1 MKGTFY
7 MHNLA
12 GKFFS
17 KKGVALFL
25 ATALCLANEAKADM
39 FTLHLQQGAIDE
51 TQGFESIIDLFDR
64 YEDGTLDSIISG
76 YNDTQASFGQIDFR
90 GIPMTLAFDDN
101 AVLTFNVPDADI
113 NNLTFDGGSQE
124 ESFKLLKDWL
134 KDNKDGLM
142 KKILKAGV
150 EKTPYDMVAGNP
162 NSLMATMTD
171 TSFQR
176 AGGGVL
182 GNFVSYISPNASRH
196 SFDFDGDTKDATVY
210 SLPLAKTFKF
220 GDSGYAL
227 LFDMPLTYAD
237 IEGSVSYAAQL
248 GLGLKIP
255 VVDNNSV
262 KWNLIPAGRVG
273 AIGSEDMLSGG
284 ILYSGTLTSDLQM
297 PVGEF
302 TYGLTNMV
310 GYIRDYSLKVDDYE
324 IEYDLQN
331 TVFKNGV
338 SVRWDFAD
346 KWALNGSYAYTFYTG
361 SELFID
367 DYHDTGLALI
377 RKFEKGGFFSGMALV
392 GNYAFGSNDYQ
403 AYRVGINLLF

>member
-1 MKGTFY
+1 
-7 MHNLA
+7 MHNRVK
-12 GKFFS
+12 KFFNT
-17 KKGVALFL
+17 KNAALVF
-25 ATALCLANEAKADM
+25 ATLCFANTAKADM
-39 FTLHLQQGAIDE
+39 FTLHLQQGNIDE
-51 TQGFESIIDLFDR
+51 TRGFESVIDLFDR

-76 YNDTQASFGQIDFR
+76 YDDTKASFGQIDFR
-90 GIPMTLAFDDN
+90 GIPMTLRFDDN

-113 NNLTFDGGSQE
+113 HNMTFDGGSQE
-124 ESFKLLKDWL
+124 ESFQLLKDWL
-134 KDNKDGLM
+134 KNNKDSLM

-171 TSFQR
+171 NSFQR

-182 GNFVSYISPNASRH
+182 GNFVSYISPNASQH
-196 SFDFDGDTKDATVY
+196 SFDFDGDTKKAKVY
-210 SLPLAKTFKF
+210 SLPLAKTFNF
-220 GDSGYAL
+220 GNSGYAL

-237 IEGSVSYAAQL
+237 MDGSVSYAAQL

-255 VVDNNSV
+255 VINNDKMS
-262 KWNLIPAGRVG
+262 WNLIPAGRVG

-284 ILYSGTLTSDLQM
+284 ILYSGTLTSDLQI
-297 PVGEF
+297 PVGNF

-331 TVFKNGV
+331 TIFKNGV

-346 KWALNGSYAYTFYTG
+346 KWALNGSYAYTFYSG

-367 DYHDTGLALI
+367 DYHDTGVALV
-377 RKFEKGGFFSGMALV
+377 RKFDKGSFFSGMALV

-403 AYRVGINLLF
+403 AYRLGINLLF

>member
-12 GKFFS
+12 EKFFS
-17 KKGVALFL
+17 KKGLALFF
-25 ATALCLANEAKADM
+25 AALCLANEAKADM

-51 TQGFESIIDLFDR
+51 TRGFESIIDLFDR

-76 YNDTQASFGQIDFR
+76 YNDTQASSGQIDFR

-284 ILYSGTLTSDLQM
+284 ILYSGTLTSDLQI

>member
-1 MKGTFY
+1 MYNRAK
-7 MHNLA
+7 
-12 GKFFS
+12 KFFNT
-17 KKGVALFL
+17 KNAALVF
-25 ATALCLANEAKADM
+25 ATLCFANTAKADM
-39 FTLHLQQGAIDE
+39 FTLHLQQGNIDE
-51 TQGFESIIDLFDR
+51 TRGFESVIDLFDR

-76 YNDTQASFGQIDFR
+76 YDDTKASFGQIDFR
-90 GIPMTLAFDDN
+90 GIPMTLRFDDN

-113 NNLTFDGGSQE
+113 HNMTFDGGSQE
-124 ESFKLLKDWL
+124 ESFQLLKDWL
-134 KDNKDGLM
+134 KNNKDGLM

-171 TSFQR
+171 NSFQR

-182 GNFVSYISPNASRH
+182 GNFVSYISPNASQH
-196 SFDFDGDTKDATVY
+196 SFDFDGDTKKAKVY
-210 SLPLAKTFKF
+210 SLPLAKTFNF
-220 GDSGYAL
+220 GNSGYAL

-237 IEGSVSYAAQL
+237 MDGSVSYAAQL

-255 VVDNNSV
+255 VINNDKMS
-262 KWNLIPAGRVG
+262 WNLIPAGRVG

-284 ILYSGTLTSDLQM
+284 ILYSGTLTSDLQI
-297 PVGEF
+297 PVGNF

-331 TVFKNGV
+331 TIFKNGV

-346 KWALNGSYAYTFYTG
+346 KWALNGSYAYTFYSG

-367 DYHDTGLALI
+367 DYHDTGVALV
-377 RKFEKGGFFSGMALV
+377 RKFDKGSFFSGMALV

-403 AYRVGINLLF
+403 AYRLGINLLF

>member
-1 MKGTFY
+1 
-7 MHNLA
+7 MHNRV
-12 GKFFS
+12 
-17 KKGVALFL
+17 KKIFNTKNAALVF
-25 ATALCLANEAKADM
+25 ATLCFANTAKADM
-39 FTLHLQQGAIDE
+39 FTLHLQQGNIEE
-51 TQGFESIIDLFDR
+51 TWGFESVIDLFDR

-76 YNDTQASFGQIDFR
+76 YDDTKASFGQIDFR
-90 GIPMTLAFDDN
+90 GIPMTLRFDDN
-101 AVLTFNVPDADI
+101 SVLTFNVPDADI
-113 NNLTFDGGSQE
+113 HNMTFDGGSQE
-124 ESFKLLKDWL
+124 ESFQLLKDWL
-134 KDNKDGLM
+134 KNNKDGLM

-171 TSFQR
+171 NSFQR

-182 GNFVSYISPNASRH
+182 GNFVSYISPNASQH
-196 SFDFDGDTKDATVY
+196 SFDFDGDTKKAKVY
-210 SLPLAKTFKF
+210 SLPLAKTFNF
-220 GDSGYAL
+220 GNSGYAL

-237 IEGSVSYAAQL
+237 MDGSVSYAAQL

-255 VVDNNSV
+255 VINNDKMS
-262 KWNLIPAGRVG
+262 WNLIPAGRVG

-284 ILYSGTLTSDLQM
+284 ILYSGTLTSDLQI
-297 PVGEF
+297 PVGNF

-331 TVFKNGV
+331 TIFKNGV

-346 KWALNGSYAYTFYTG
+346 KWALNGSYAYTFYSG

-367 DYHDTGLALI
+367 DYHDTGVALV
-377 RKFEKGGFFSGMALV
+377 RKFDKGSFFSGMALV

-403 AYRVGINLLF
+403 AYRLGINLLF

>member
-1 MKGTFY
+1 
-7 MHNLA
+7 MHNRVK
-12 GKFFS
+12 KFFNT
-17 KKGVALFL
+17 KNAALVF
-25 ATALCLANEAKADM
+25 ATLCFANTAKADM
-39 FTLHLQQGAIDE
+39 FTLHLQQGNIEE
-51 TQGFESIIDLFDR
+51 TRGFESVIDLFDR

-76 YNDTQASFGQIDFR
+76 YDDTKASFGQIDFR
-90 GIPMTLAFDDN
+90 GIPMTLRFDDN

-113 NNLTFDGGSQE
+113 HNMTFDGGSQE
-124 ESFKLLKDWL
+124 ESFQLLKDWL
-134 KDNKDGLM
+134 KNNKDGLM

-171 TSFQR
+171 NSFQR

-182 GNFVSYISPNASRH
+182 GNFVSYISPNASQH
-196 SFDFDGDTKDATVY
+196 SFDFDGDTKKAKVY
-210 SLPLAKTFKF
+210 SLPLAKTFNF
-220 GDSGYAL
+220 GNSGYAL

-237 IEGSVSYAAQL
+237 MDGSVSYAVQL

-255 VVDNNSV
+255 VINNDKMS
-262 KWNLIPAGRVG
+262 WNLIPAGRVG

-284 ILYSGTLTSDLQM
+284 ILYSGTLTSDLQI
-297 PVGEF
+297 PVGNF

-331 TVFKNGV
+331 TIFKNGV

-346 KWALNGSYAYTFYTG
+346 KWALNGSYAYTFYSG

-367 DYHDTGLALI
+367 DYHDTGVALV
-377 RKFEKGGFFSGMALV
+377 RKFDKGSFFSGMALV

-403 AYRVGINLLF
+403 AYRLGINLLF

>member
-1 MKGTFY
+1 
-7 MHNLA
+7 MHNRV
-12 GKFFS
+12 
-17 KKGVALFL
+17 KKIFNTKNAALVF
-25 ATALCLANEAKADM
+25 ATLCFANTAKADM
-39 FTLHLQQGAIDE
+39 FTLHLQQGNIEE
-51 TQGFESIIDLFDR
+51 TRGFESVIDLFDR

-76 YNDTQASFGQIDFR
+76 YDDTKASFGQIDFR
-90 GIPMTLAFDDN
+90 GIPMTLRFDDN

-113 NNLTFDGGSQE
+113 HNMTFDGGSQE
-124 ESFKLLKDWL
+124 ESFQLLKDWL
-134 KDNKDGLM
+134 KNNKDGLM

-171 TSFQR
+171 NSFQR

-182 GNFVSYISPNASRH
+182 GNFVSYISPNASQH
-196 SFDFDGDTKDATVY
+196 SFDFDGDTKKAKVY
-210 SLPLAKTFKF
+210 SLPLAKTFNF
-220 GDSGYAL
+220 GNSGYAL

-237 IEGSVSYAAQL
+237 MDGSVSYAAQL

-255 VVDNNSV
+255 VINNDKMS
-262 KWNLIPAGRVG
+262 WNLIPAGRVG

-284 ILYSGTLTSDLQM
+284 ILYSGTLTSDLQI
-297 PVGEF
+297 PVGNF

-331 TVFKNGV
+331 TIFKNGV

-346 KWALNGSYAYTFYTG
+346 KWALNGSYAYTFYSG

-367 DYHDTGLALI
+367 DYHDTGVALV
-377 RKFEKGGFFSGMALV
+377 RKFDKGSFFSGMALV

-403 AYRVGINLLF
+403 AYRLGINLLF

>member
-1 MKGTFY
+1 MYNRVK
-7 MHNLA
+7 
-12 GKFFS
+12 KFFNT
-17 KKGVALFL
+17 KNAALVF
-25 ATALCLANEAKADM
+25 ATLCFANTAKADM
-39 FTLHLQQGAIDE
+39 FTLHLQQGNIEE
-51 TQGFESIIDLFDR
+51 TRGFESVIDLFDR

-76 YNDTQASFGQIDFR
+76 YDDTKASFGQIDFR
-90 GIPMTLAFDDN
+90 GIPMTLRFDDN

-113 NNLTFDGGSQE
+113 HNMTFDGGSQE
-124 ESFKLLKDWL
+124 ESFQLLKDWL
-134 KDNKDGLM
+134 KNNKDGLM

-171 TSFQR
+171 NSFQR

-182 GNFVSYISPNASRH
+182 GNFVSYISPNASQH
-196 SFDFDGDTKDATVY
+196 SFDFDGDTKKAKVY
-210 SLPLAKTFKF
+210 SLPLAKTFNF
-220 GDSGYAL
+220 GNSGYAL

-237 IEGSVSYAAQL
+237 MDGSVSYAAQL

-255 VVDNNSV
+255 VINNDKMS
-262 KWNLIPAGRVG
+262 WNLIPAGRVG

-284 ILYSGTLTSDLQM
+284 ILYSGTLTSDLQI
-297 PVGEF
+297 PVGNF

-331 TVFKNGV
+331 TIFKNGV

-346 KWALNGSYAYTFYTG
+346 KWALNGSYAYTFYSG

-367 DYHDTGLALI
+367 DYHDTGVALV
-377 RKFEKGGFFSGMALV
+377 RKFDKGSFFSGMALV

-403 AYRVGINLLF
+403 AYRLGINLLF

>member
-1 MKGTFY
+1 
-7 MHNLA
+7 MHNRA
-12 GKFFS
+12 EKIFS
-17 KKGVALFL
+17 KRNAALIF
-25 ATALCLANEAKADM
+25 ATLFFANEAKADM
-39 FTLHLQQGAIDE
+39 FTLHVQQGNIDE
-51 TQGFESIIDLFDR
+51 TRGFESVIDLFDH
-64 YEDGTLDSIISG
+64 YEDGSLNSIING
-76 YNDTQASFGQIDFR
+76 YNDTQASFGQINFR
-90 GIPMTLAFDDN
+90 GIPMTLRFDDN

-113 NNLTFDGGSQE
+113 HNLTFDGGSQK
-124 ESFKLLKDWL
+124 ESFKLLKNWL
-134 KDNKDGLM
+134 EDNKDGLM

-171 TSFQR
+171 NSFQR

-182 GNFVSYISPNASRH
+182 GNFVSYISPNASQH
-196 SFDFDGDTKDATVY
+196 SFDFDGDTKKAKVY
-210 SLPLAKTFKF
+210 SLPLAKTFNF
-220 GDSGYAL
+220 GNSGYAL

-237 IEGSVSYAAQL
+237 MDGSVSYAAQL

-255 VVDNNSV
+255 VINNDKMS
-262 KWNLIPAGRVG
+262 WNLIPAGRVG

-284 ILYSGTLTSDLQM
+284 ILYSGTLTSDLQI
-297 PVGEF
+297 PVGNF

-331 TVFKNGV
+331 TIFKNGV
-338 SVRWDFAD
+338 SVRWDFTD
-346 KWALNGSYAYTFYTG
+346 KWALNGSYAYTFYNG

-367 DYHDTGLALI
+367 DYHDTGVALV
-377 RKFEKGGFFSGMALV
+377 RKFDKGSFFSGMALV

-403 AYRVGINLLF
+403 AYRLGINLLF

>member
-1 MKGTFY
+1 
-7 MHNLA
+7 MHNRV
-12 GKFFS
+12 
-17 KKGVALFL
+17 KKIFNTKNAALVF
-25 ATALCLANEAKADM
+25 ATLCFANTAKADM
-39 FTLHLQQGAIDE
+39 FTLHLQQGNIEE
-51 TQGFESIIDLFDR
+51 TRGFESVIDLFDR

-76 YNDTQASFGQIDFR
+76 YDDTKASFGQIDFR
-90 GIPMTLAFDDN
+90 GIPMTLRFDDN
-101 AVLTFNVPDADI
+101 SVLTFNVPDADI
-113 NNLTFDGGSQE
+113 HNMTFDGGSQE
-124 ESFKLLKDWL
+124 ESFQLLKDWL
-134 KDNKDGLM
+134 KNNKDGLM

-171 TSFQR
+171 NSFQR

-182 GNFVSYISPNASRH
+182 GNFVSYISPNASQH
-196 SFDFDGDTKDATVY
+196 SFDFDGDTKKAKVY
-210 SLPLAKTFKF
+210 SLPLAKTFNF
-220 GDSGYAL
+220 GNSGYAL

-237 IEGSVSYAAQL
+237 MDGSVSYAAQL

-255 VVDNNSV
+255 VINNDKMS
-262 KWNLIPAGRVG
+262 WNLIPAGRVG

-284 ILYSGTLTSDLQM
+284 ILYSGTLTSDLQI
-297 PVGEF
+297 PVGNF

-331 TVFKNGV
+331 TIFKNGV

-346 KWALNGSYAYTFYTG
+346 KWALNGSYAYTFYSG

-367 DYHDTGLALI
+367 DYHDTGVALV
-377 RKFEKGGFFSGMALV
+377 RKFDKGSFFSGMALV

-403 AYRVGINLLF
+403 AYRLGINLLF

>member
-1 MKGTFY
+1 
-7 MHNLA
+7 MHNRVK
-12 GKFFS
+12 KFFNT
-17 KKGVALFL
+17 KNAALVF
-25 ATALCLANEAKADM
+25 ATLCFANTAKADM
-39 FTLHLQQGAIDE
+39 FTLHLQQGNIEE
-51 TQGFESIIDLFDR
+51 TRGFESVIDLFDR

-76 YNDTQASFGQIDFR
+76 YDDTKASFGQIDFR
-90 GIPMTLAFDDN
+90 GIPMTLRFDDN

-113 NNLTFDGGSQE
+113 HNMTFDGGSQE
-124 ESFKLLKDWL
+124 ESFQLLKDWL
-134 KDNKDGLM
+134 KNNKDGLM

-171 TSFQR
+171 NSFQR

-182 GNFVSYISPNASRH
+182 GNFVSYISPNASQH
-196 SFDFDGDTKDATVY
+196 SFDFDGDTKKAKVY
-210 SLPLAKTFKF
+210 SLPLAKTFNF
-220 GDSGYAL
+220 GNSGYAL

-237 IEGSVSYAAQL
+237 MDGSVSYAAQL

-255 VVDNNSV
+255 VINNNKMS
-262 KWNLIPAGRVG
+262 WNLIPAGRVG

-284 ILYSGTLTSDLQM
+284 ILYSGTLTSDLQI
-297 PVGEF
+297 PVGNF

-331 TVFKNGV
+331 TIFKNGV

-346 KWALNGSYAYTFYTG
+346 KWALNGSYAYTFYSG

-367 DYHDTGLALI
+367 DYHDTGVALV
-377 RKFEKGGFFSGMALV
+377 RKFDKGSFFSGMALV

>member
-1 MKGTFY
+1 
-7 MHNLA
+7 MHNRVK
-12 GKFFS
+12 KFFNT
-17 KKGVALFL
+17 KNAALVF
-25 ATALCLANEAKADM
+25 ATLCFANTAKADM
-39 FTLHLQQGAIDE
+39 FTLHLQQGNIEE
-51 TQGFESIIDLFDR
+51 TRGFESVIDLFDR

-76 YNDTQASFGQIDFR
+76 YDDTKASFGQIDFR
-90 GIPMTLAFDDN
+90 GIPMTLRFDDN

-113 NNLTFDGGSQE
+113 HNMTFDGGSQE
-124 ESFKLLKDWL
+124 ESFQLLKDWL
-134 KDNKDGLM
+134 KNNKDGLM

-171 TSFQR
+171 NSFQR

-182 GNFVSYISPNASRH
+182 GNFVSYISPNASQH
-196 SFDFDGDTKDATVY
+196 SFDFDGDTKKAKVY
-210 SLPLAKTFKF
+210 SLPLAKTFNF
-220 GDSGYAL
+220 GNSGYAL

-237 IEGSVSYAAQL
+237 MDGSVSYAAQL

-255 VVDNNSV
+255 VINNDKMS
-262 KWNLIPAGRVG
+262 WNLIPAGRVG

-284 ILYSGTLTSDLQM
+284 ILYSGTLTSDLQI
-297 PVGEF
+297 PVGNF

-331 TVFKNGV
+331 TIFKNGV

-346 KWALNGSYAYTFYTG
+346 KWALNGSYAYTFYSG

-367 DYHDTGLALI
+367 DYHDTGVALV
-377 RKFEKGGFFSGMALV
+377 RKFDKGSFFSGMALV

-403 AYRVGINLLF
+403 AYRLGINLLF

>member
-1 MKGTFY
+1 
-7 MHNLA
+7 MHNRA
-12 GKFFS
+12 KKFFNT
-17 KKGVALFL
+17 KNAALVF
-25 ATALCLANEAKADM
+25 ATLCFANTAKADM
-39 FTLHLQQGAIDE
+39 FTLHLQQGNIDE
-51 TQGFESIIDLFDR
+51 TRGFESVIDLFDR

-76 YNDTQASFGQIDFR
+76 YDDTKASFGQIDFR
-90 GIPMTLAFDDN
+90 GIPMTLRFDDN

-113 NNLTFDGGSQE
+113 HNMTFDGGSQE
-124 ESFKLLKDWL
+124 ESFQLLKDWL
-134 KDNKDGLM
+134 KNNKDGLM

-171 TSFQR
+171 NSFQR
-176 AGGGVL
+176 AGGG
-182 GNFVSYISPNASRH
+182 GWGTFVSYISPNASQH
-196 SFDFDGDTKDATVY
+196 SFDFDGDTKKARVY
-210 SLPLAKTFKF
+210 SLPLAKTFDF
-220 GDSGYAL
+220 GNSGYAL

-237 IEGSVSYAAQL
+237 MDGSVSYAAQL

-255 VVDNNSV
+255 VINNDKMS
-262 KWNLIPAGRVG
+262 WNLIPAGRVG

-284 ILYSGTLTSDLQM
+284 ILYSGTLTSDLQI
-297 PVGEF
+297 PVGNF

-331 TVFKNGV
+331 TIFKNGV

-346 KWALNGSYAYTFYTG
+346 KWALNGSYAYTFYSG

-367 DYHDTGLALI
+367 DYHDTGVALV
-377 RKFEKGGFFSGMALV
+377 RKFDKGSFFSGMALV

-403 AYRVGINLLF
+403 AYRLGINLLF

>member
-1 MKGTFY
+1 
-7 MHNLA
+7 MHNRV
-12 GKFFS
+12 KNFFNT
-17 KKGVALFL
+17 KNAALVF
-25 ATALCLANEAKADM
+25 ATLCFANTAKADM
-39 FTLHLQQGAIDE
+39 FTLHLQQGNIEE
-51 TQGFESIIDLFDR
+51 TRGFESVIDLFDR

-76 YNDTQASFGQIDFR
+76 YDDTKASFGQIDFR
-90 GIPMTLAFDDN
+90 GIPMTLRFDDN

-113 NNLTFDGGSQE
+113 HNMTFDGGSQE
-124 ESFKLLKDWL
+124 ESFQLLKDWL
-134 KDNKDGLM
+134 KNNKDGLM

-171 TSFQR
+171 NSFQR

-182 GNFVSYISPNASRH
+182 GNFVSYISPNASQH
-196 SFDFDGDTKDATVY
+196 SFDFDGDTKKAKVY
-210 SLPLAKTFKF
+210 SLPLAKTFNF
-220 GDSGYAL
+220 GNSGYAL

-237 IEGSVSYAAQL
+237 MDGSVSYAAQL

-255 VVDNNSV
+255 VINNDKMS
-262 KWNLIPAGRVG
+262 WNLIPAGRVG

-284 ILYSGTLTSDLQM
+284 ILYSGTLTSDLQI
-297 PVGEF
+297 PVGNF

-331 TVFKNGV
+331 TIFKNGV

-346 KWALNGSYAYTFYTG
+346 KWALNGSYAYTFYSG

-367 DYHDTGLALI
+367 DYHDTGVALV
-377 RKFEKGGFFSGMALV
+377 RKFDKGSFFSGMALV

-403 AYRVGINLLF
+403 AYRLGINLLF

>member
-1 MKGTFY
+1 
-7 MHNLA
+7 MHNRV
-12 GKFFS
+12 
-17 KKGVALFL
+17 KKIFNTKNAALVF
-25 ATALCLANEAKADM
+25 ATLCFANTAKADM
-39 FTLHLQQGAIDE
+39 FTLHLQQGNIDE
-51 TQGFESIIDLFDR
+51 TRGFESVIDLFDR

-76 YNDTQASFGQIDFR
+76 YDDTKASFGQIDFR
-90 GIPMTLAFDDN
+90 GIPMTLRFDDN

-113 NNLTFDGGSQE
+113 HNMTFDGGSQE
-124 ESFKLLKDWL
+124 ESFQLLKDWL
-134 KDNKDGLM
+134 KNNKDGLM

-171 TSFQR
+171 NSFQR

-182 GNFVSYISPNASRH
+182 GNFVSYISPNASQH
-196 SFDFDGDTKDATVY
+196 SFDFDGDTKKAKVY
-210 SLPLAKTFKF
+210 SLPLAKTFNF
-220 GDSGYAL
+220 GNSGYAL

-237 IEGSVSYAAQL
+237 MDGSVSYAAQL

-255 VVDNNSV
+255 VINNDKMS
-262 KWNLIPAGRVG
+262 WNLIPAGRVG

-284 ILYSGTLTSDLQM
+284 ILYSGTLTSDLQI
-297 PVGEF
+297 PVGNF

-331 TVFKNGV
+331 TIFKNGV

-346 KWALNGSYAYTFYTG
+346 KWALNGSYAYTFYSG

-367 DYHDTGLALI
+367 DYHDTGVALV
-377 RKFEKGGFFSGMALV
+377 RKFDKGSFFSGMALV

-403 AYRVGINLLF
+403 AYRLGINLLF

>member
-1 MKGTFY
+1 
-7 MHNLA
+7 MHNRA
-12 GKFFS
+12 KKFFNT
-17 KKGVALFL
+17 KNAALVF
-25 ATALCLANEAKADM
+25 ATLCFANTAKADM
-39 FTLHLQQGAIDE
+39 FTLHLQQGNIDE
-51 TQGFESIIDLFDR
+51 TRGFESVIDLFDR

-76 YNDTQASFGQIDFR
+76 YDDTKASFGQIDFR
-90 GIPMTLAFDDN
+90 GIPMTLRFDDN

-113 NNLTFDGGSQE
+113 HNMTFDGGSQE
-124 ESFKLLKDWL
+124 ESFQLLKDWL
-134 KDNKDGLM
+134 KNNKDGLM

-171 TSFQR
+171 NSFQR

-182 GNFVSYISPNASRH
+182 GNFVSYISPNASQH
-196 SFDFDGDTKDATVY
+196 SFDFDGDTKKAKVY
-210 SLPLAKTFKF
+210 SLPLAKTFNF
-220 GDSGYAL
+220 ENSGYAL

-237 IEGSVSYAAQL
+237 MDGSISYAAQL

-255 VVDNNSV
+255 VINNDKMS
-262 KWNLIPAGRVG
+262 WNLIPAGRVG

-284 ILYSGTLTSDLQM
+284 ILYSGTLTSDLQI
-297 PVGEF
+297 PIGNF

-331 TVFKNGV
+331 TIFKNGV

-346 KWALNGSYAYTFYTG
+346 KWALNGSYAYTFYSG

-367 DYHDTGLALI
+367 DYHDTGVALV
-377 RKFEKGGFFSGMALV
+377 RKFDKGSFFSGMALV

-403 AYRVGINLLF
+403 AYRLGINLLF

>member
-1 MKGTFY
+1 
-7 MHNLA
+7 MHNRVK
-12 GKFFS
+12 KFFNT
-17 KKGVALFL
+17 KNAALVF
-25 ATALCLANEAKADM
+25 ATLCFANTAKADM
-39 FTLHLQQGAIDE
+39 FTLHLQQGNIDE
-51 TQGFESIIDLFDR
+51 TRGFESVIDLFDR

-76 YNDTQASFGQIDFR
+76 YDDTKASFGQIDFR
-90 GIPMTLAFDDN
+90 GIPMTLRFDDN

-113 NNLTFDGGSQE
+113 HNMTFDGGSQE
-124 ESFKLLKDWL
+124 KSFQRLKDWL
-134 KDNKDGLM
+134 KNNKDGLM

-171 TSFQR
+171 NSFQR

-182 GNFVSYISPNASRH
+182 GNFVSYISPNASQH
-196 SFDFDGDTKDATVY
+196 SFDFDGDTKKAKVY
-210 SLPLAKTFKF
+210 SLPLAKTFNF
-220 GDSGYAL
+220 GNSGYAL

-237 IEGSVSYAAQL
+237 MDGSVSYAAQL

-255 VVDNNSV
+255 VINNDKMS
-262 KWNLIPAGRVG
+262 WNLIPAGRVG

-284 ILYSGTLTSDLQM
+284 ILYSGTLTSDLQI
-297 PVGEF
+297 PVGNF

-331 TVFKNGV
+331 TIFKNGV

-346 KWALNGSYAYTFYTG
+346 KWALNGSYAYTFYSG

-367 DYHDTGLALI
+367 DYHDTGVALV
-377 RKFEKGGFFSGMALV
+377 RKFDKGSFFSGMALV

-403 AYRVGINLLF
+403 AYRLGINLLF

>member
-1 MKGTFY
+1 MS
-7 MHNLA
+7 HSA
-12 GKFFS
+12 GKSFS
-17 KKGVALFL
+17 KKGLVLVFAALS
-25 ATALCLANEAKADM
+25 LANEAKADM
-39 FTLHLQQGAIDE
+39 FTLHLEQGSIDE
-51 TQGFESIIDLFDR
+51 TRSFESIIDLFDH
-64 YEDGTLDSIISG
+64 YENGSLDSIFNG
-76 YNDTQASFGQIDFR
+76 YNDTEASSGQINFR
-90 GIPMTLAFDDN
+90 GIPMTLAFNDD
-101 AVLTFNVPDADI
+101 AVLTFNVPDAGI
-113 NNLTFDGGSQE
+113 NNLTFDGGSQKA
-124 ESFKLLKDWL
+124 SFELLKDWL
-134 KDNKDGLM
+134 KNNKDGLM

-182 GNFVSYISPNASRH
+182 GNFVSYISPNASEH
-196 SFDFDGDTKDATVY
+196 SFDFDGESKKAKVY

-220 GDSGYAL
+220 GESGYAL
-227 LFDMPLTYAD
+227 LFDMPLTYVD
-237 IEGSVSYAAQL
+237 MEGSVSYAAQL

-255 VVDNNSV
+255 VINNDSV

-284 ILYSGTLTSDLQM
+284 VLYSGTVTSDLQI
-297 PVGEF
+297 PVGKF
-302 TYGLTNMV
+302 TYGITNMV

-324 IEYDLQN
+324 VEYDLQN
-331 TVFKNGV
+331 NVFKNGV
-338 SVRWDFAD
+338 SVRWDFAE

-367 DYHDTGLALI
+367 DYHDTGVALV
-377 RKFEKGGFFSGMALV
+377 RKFEKGSFFSGMALV

>member
-1 MKGTFY
+1 
-7 MHNLA
+7 MHNRVK
-12 GKFFS
+12 KFFNT
-17 KKGVALFL
+17 KNAALVF
-25 ATALCLANEAKADM
+25 ATLCFANTAKADM
-39 FTLHLQQGAIDE
+39 FTLHLQQGNIEE
-51 TQGFESIIDLFDR
+51 TRGFESVIDLFDR

-76 YNDTQASFGQIDFR
+76 YDDTKASFGQIDFR
-90 GIPMTLAFDDN
+90 GIPMTLRFDDN

-113 NNLTFDGGSQE
+113 HNMTFDGGSQE
-124 ESFKLLKDWL
+124 ESFQLLKDWL
-134 KDNKDGLM
+134 KNNKDGLM

-171 TSFQR
+171 NSFQR

-182 GNFVSYISPNASRH
+182 GNFVSYISPNASQH
-196 SFDFDGDTKDATVY
+196 SFDFDGDTKKAKVY
-210 SLPLAKTFKF
+210 SLPLAKTFNF
-220 GDSGYAL
+220 GNSGYAL

-237 IEGSVSYAAQL
+237 MDGSVSYAAQL

-255 VVDNNSV
+255 VINNDKMS
-262 KWNLIPAGRVG
+262 WNLIPAGRVG

-284 ILYSGTLTSDLQM
+284 ILYSGTLTSDLQI
-297 PVGEF
+297 PVGNF

-331 TVFKNGV
+331 TIFKNGV

-346 KWALNGSYAYTFYTG
+346 EWALNGSYAYTFYSG

-367 DYHDTGLALI
+367 DYHDTGVALV
-377 RKFEKGGFFSGMALV
+377 RKFDKGSFFSGMALV

-403 AYRVGINLLF
+403 AYRLGINLLF

>member
-1 MKGTFY
+1 MKGVFL
-7 MHNLA
+7 NA
-12 GKFFS
+12 QPGKKFFNT
-17 KKGVALFL
+17 KNAALVF
-25 ATALCLANEAKADM
+25 ATLCFANTAKADM
-39 FTLHLQQGAIDE
+39 FTLHLQQGNIEE
-51 TQGFESIIDLFDR
+51 TRGFESVIDLFDR

-76 YNDTQASFGQIDFR
+76 YDDTKASFGQIDFR
-90 GIPMTLAFDDN
+90 GIPMTLRFDDN

-113 NNLTFDGGSQE
+113 HNMTFDGGSQE
-124 ESFKLLKDWL
+124 ESFQLLKDWL
-134 KDNKDGLM
+134 KNNKDGLM

-171 TSFQR
+171 NSFQR

-182 GNFVSYISPNASRH
+182 GNFVSYISPNASQH
-196 SFDFDGDTKDATVY
+196 SFDFDGDTKKARVY
-210 SLPLAKTFKF
+210 SLPLAKTFDF
-220 GDSGYAL
+220 GNSGYAL

-237 IEGSVSYAAQL
+237 MDGSVSYAAQL

-255 VVDNNSV
+255 VINNDKMS
-262 KWNLIPAGRVG
+262 WNLIPAGRVG

-284 ILYSGTLTSDLQM
+284 ILYSGTLTSDLQI
-297 PVGEF
+297 PVGNF

-331 TVFKNGV
+331 TIFKNGV

-346 KWALNGSYAYTFYTG
+346 KWALNGSYAYTFYSG

-367 DYHDTGLALI
+367 DYHDTGVALV
-377 RKFEKGGFFSGMALV
+377 RKFDKGSFFSGMALV

-403 AYRVGINLLF
+403 AYRLGINLLF

>member
-1 MKGTFY
+1 

-377 RKFEKGGFFSGMALV
+377 RKFEEGSFLSGMALV
-392 GNYAFGSNDYQ
+392 GHYAFGSNNYQ
-403 AYRVGINLLF
+403 AYRLGVNLLF

>member
-1 MKGTFY
+1 
-7 MHNLA
+7 MHNRVK
-12 GKFFS
+12 KFFNT
-17 KKGVALFL
+17 KNAALVF
-25 ATALCLANEAKADM
+25 ATLCFANTAKADM
-39 FTLHLQQGAIDE
+39 FTLHLQQGNIEE
-51 TQGFESIIDLFDR
+51 TRGFESVIDLFDR

-76 YNDTQASFGQIDFR
+76 YDDTKASFGQIDFR
-90 GIPMTLAFDDN
+90 GIPMTLRFDDN

-113 NNLTFDGGSQE
+113 HNMTFDGGSQE
-124 ESFKLLKDWL
+124 ESFQRLKDWL
-134 KDNKDGLM
+134 KNNKDGLM

-171 TSFQR
+171 NSFQR

-182 GNFVSYISPNASRH
+182 GNFVSYISPNASQH
-196 SFDFDGDTKDATVY
+196 SFDFDGDTKKAKVY
-210 SLPLAKTFKF
+210 SLPLAKTFNF
-220 GDSGYAL
+220 GNSGYAL

-237 IEGSVSYAAQL
+237 MDGSVSYAAQL

-255 VVDNNSV
+255 VINNDKMS
-262 KWNLIPAGRVG
+262 WNLIPAGRVG

-284 ILYSGTLTSDLQM
+284 ILYSGTLTSDLQI
-297 PVGEF
+297 PVGNF

-331 TVFKNGV
+331 TIFKNGV

-346 KWALNGSYAYTFYTG
+346 KWALNGSYAYTFYSG
-361 SELFID
+361 SELFVD
-367 DYHDTGLALI
+367 EYHDTGVALV
-377 RKFEKGGFFSGMALV
+377 RKFDKGSFFSGMALV

-403 AYRVGINLLF
+403 AYRLGINLLF

>member
-1 MKGTFY
+1 
-7 MHNLA
+7 
-12 GKFFS
+12 
-17 KKGVALFL
+17 
-25 ATALCLANEAKADM
+25 M
-39 FTLHLQQGAIDE
+39 FTLHLQQGNIEE
-51 TQGFESIIDLFDR
+51 TRGFESVIDLFDR

-76 YNDTQASFGQIDFR
+76 YDDTKASFGQIDFR
-90 GIPMTLAFDDN
+90 GIPMTLRFDDN

-113 NNLTFDGGSQE
+113 HNMTFDGGSQE
-124 ESFKLLKDWL
+124 ESFQLLKDWL
-134 KDNKDGLM
+134 KNNKDGLM

-171 TSFQR
+171 NSFQR

-182 GNFVSYISPNASRH
+182 GNFVSYISPNASQH
-196 SFDFDGDTKDATVY
+196 SFDFDGDTKKAKVY
-210 SLPLAKTFKF
+210 SLPLAKTFNF
-220 GDSGYAL
+220 GNSGYAL

-237 IEGSVSYAAQL
+237 MDGSVSYAAQL

-255 VVDNNSV
+255 VINNDKMS
-262 KWNLIPAGRVG
+262 WNLIPAGRVG

-284 ILYSGTLTSDLQM
+284 ILYSGTLTSDLQI
-297 PVGEF
+297 PVGNF

-331 TVFKNGV
+331 TIFKNGV

-346 KWALNGSYAYTFYTG
+346 KWALNGSYAYTFYSG

-367 DYHDTGLALI
+367 DYHDTGVALV
-377 RKFEKGGFFSGMALV
+377 RKFDKGSFFSGMALV

-403 AYRVGINLLF
+403 AYRLGINLLF

>member
-1 MKGTFY
+1 
-7 MHNLA
+7 MHNRVK
-12 GKFFS
+12 KFFNT
-17 KKGVALFL
+17 KNAALVF
-25 ATALCLANEAKADM
+25 ATLCFANTAKADM
-39 FTLHLQQGAIDE
+39 FTLHLQQGNIDE
-51 TQGFESIIDLFDR
+51 TRGFESVIDLFDR

-76 YNDTQASFGQIDFR
+76 YDDTKASFGQIDFR
-90 GIPMTLAFDDN
+90 GIPMTLRFDDN

-113 NNLTFDGGSQE
+113 HNMTFDGGSQE
-124 ESFKLLKDWL
+124 ESFQLLKDWL
-134 KDNKDGLM
+134 KNNKDGLM

-171 TSFQR
+171 NSFQR

-182 GNFVSYISPNASRH
+182 GNFVSYISPNASQH
-196 SFDFDGDTKDATVY
+196 SFDFDGDTKKAKVY
-210 SLPLAKTFKF
+210 SLPLAKTFNF
-220 GDSGYAL
+220 GNSGYAL

-237 IEGSVSYAAQL
+237 MDGSVSYAAQL

-255 VVDNNSV
+255 VINNDKMS
-262 KWNLIPAGRVG
+262 WNLIPAGRVG

-284 ILYSGTLTSDLQM
+284 ILYSGTLTSDLQI
-297 PVGEF
+297 PVGNF

-331 TVFKNGV
+331 TIFKNGV

-346 KWALNGSYAYTFYTG
+346 KWALNGSYAYTFYSG

-367 DYHDTGLALI
+367 DYHDTGVALV
-377 RKFEKGGFFSGMALV
+377 RKFDKGSFFSGMALV

-403 AYRVGINLLF
+403 AYRLGINLLF

>member
-1 MKGTFY
+1 

-12 GKFFS
+12 GKIFS

-39 FTLHLQQGAIDE
+39 FTLHLKQNDINE
-51 TQGFESIIDLFDR
+51 TRGFESIIDLFDR

-76 YNDTQASFGQIDFR
+76 YNDTQASSGQIDFR

-124 ESFKLLKDWL
+124 KSFKLLKDWL

-284 ILYSGTLTSDLQM
+284 ILYSGTLTSDLQI

>member
-1 MKGTFY
+1 
-7 MHNLA
+7 MHNNTR
-12 GKFFS
+12 KSFS
-17 KKGVALFL
+17 KKGVTL
-25 ATALCLANEAKADM
+25 AFAAAALCFANEAKADM

-51 TQGFESIIDLFDR
+51 TRGFESIIDLFDH
-64 YEDGTLDSIISG
+64 YEDGTLDSIING
-76 YNDTQASFGQIDFR
+76 YDDTKAAFGQIDFR
-90 GIPMTLAFDDN
+90 GIPMTLQFDDN
-101 AVLTFNVPDADI
+101 AVLTFNVPDAGI
-113 NNLTFDGGSQE
+113 NNMTFDGGNQE
-124 ESFKLLKDWL
+124 ASFELLKDWL

-150 EKTPYDMVAGNP
+150 ENTPYDMVAGNP

-182 GNFVSYISPNASRH
+182 GNFVSYISPNASEH
-196 SFDFDGDTKDATVY
+196 SFDFDGTTKKAKVY

-220 GDSGYAL
+220 GESGYAL

-237 IEGSVSYAAQL
+237 LDGSVSYAAQL

-255 VVDNNSV
+255 LVNNDTV

-284 ILYSGTLTSDLQM
+284 LLYSGTLTSDLQITS
-297 PVGEF
+297 GKF
-302 TYGLTNMV
+302 TYGLTNMA
-310 GYIRDYSLKVDDYE
+310 GYIRDYSLKIDDYE

-331 TVFKNGV
+331 SVFKNGV
-338 SVRWDFAD
+338 SLRWDFAD
-346 KWALNGSYAYTFYTG
+346 RWALNGSYSYTFYTG

-377 RKFEKGGFFSGMALV
+377 RKFEKGSIFSGMALV
-392 GNYAFGSNDYQ
+392 GNYSFGSNDYH
-403 AYRVGINLLF
+403 AYRLGISFLF

>member
-1 MKGTFY
+1 
-7 MHNLA
+7 MHYRA
-12 GKFFS
+12 GKSFS
-17 KKGVALFL
+17 KKGL
-25 ATALCLANEAKADM
+25 AIVFAATLSLVNEAKADM
-39 FTLHLQQGAIDE
+39 FTLHLQQGTIDE
-51 TQGFESIIDLFDR
+51 TRSFESIIDLFDH
-64 YEDGTLDSIISG
+64 YENGSLDSIING
-76 YNDTQASFGQIDFR
+76 YDDRQAAFGQIDFR
-90 GIPMTLAFDDN
+90 GIPMTLEFDNN

-113 NNLTFDGGSQE
+113 NNMTFDGGSQE
-124 ESFKLLKDWL
+124 ASFELLKDWL
-134 KDNKDGLM
+134 KNNKDGLM

-182 GNFVSYISPNASRH
+182 GNFVSYISPNASEH
-196 SFDFDGDTKDATVY
+196 SFDFDGDTKKAKVY

-220 GDSGYAL
+220 GESGYAL
-227 LFDMPLTYAD
+227 LFDMPLTYVD
-237 IEGSVSYAAQL
+237 MEGSASYAAQL

-255 VVDNNSV
+255 VINNDSV

-284 ILYSGTLTSDLQM
+284 VLYSGTVTSDLQI
-297 PVGEF
+297 PVGNF
-302 TYGLTNMV
+302 TYGLTNMA

-324 IEYDLQN
+324 VEYDLQN
-331 TVFKNGV
+331 NVFKNGV
-338 SVRWDFAD
+338 SVRWDFAN

-377 RKFEKGGFFSGMALV
+377 RKFDKGSFFSGMALV

-403 AYRVGINLLF
+403 AYRLGISLLF

>member
-1 MKGTFY
+1 
-7 MHNLA
+7 MHNRA
-12 GKFFS
+12 KKFFNT
-17 KKGVALFL
+17 KNAALVF
-25 ATALCLANEAKADM
+25 ATLCFANTAKADM
-39 FTLHLQQGAIDE
+39 FTLHLQQGNIDE
-51 TQGFESIIDLFDR
+51 TRGFESVIDLFDR

-76 YNDTQASFGQIDFR
+76 YDDTKASFGQIDFR
-90 GIPMTLAFDDN
+90 GIPMTLRFDDN

-113 NNLTFDGGSQE
+113 HNMTFDGGSQE
-124 ESFKLLKDWL
+124 ESFQLLKDWL
-134 KDNKDGLM
+134 KNNKDGLM

-171 TSFQR
+171 NSFQR

-182 GNFVSYISPNASRH
+182 GNFVSYISPNASQH
-196 SFDFDGDTKDATVY
+196 SFDFDGDTKKAKVY
-210 SLPLAKTFKF
+210 SLPLAKTFNF
-220 GDSGYAL
+220 GNSGYAL

-237 IEGSVSYAAQL
+237 MDGSVSYAAQL

-255 VVDNNSV
+255 VINNDKMS
-262 KWNLIPAGRVG
+262 WNLIPAGRVG

-284 ILYSGTLTSDLQM
+284 ILYSGTLTSDLQI
-297 PVGEF
+297 PVGNF

-331 TVFKNGV
+331 TIFKNGV

-346 KWALNGSYAYTFYTG
+346 KWALNGSYAYTFYNG

-367 DYHDTGLALI
+367 DYHDTGVALV
-377 RKFEKGGFFSGMALV
+377 RKFDKGSFFSGMALV

-403 AYRVGINLLF
+403 AYRLGINLLF

>member
-1 MKGTFY
+1 
-7 MHNLA
+7 MHNRA
-12 GKFFS
+12 KKFFNT
-17 KKGVALFL
+17 KNAALVF
-25 ATALCLANEAKADM
+25 ATLCFANTAKADM
-39 FTLHLQQGAIDE
+39 FTLHLQQGNIDE
-51 TQGFESIIDLFDR
+51 TRGFESVIDLFDR

-76 YNDTQASFGQIDFR
+76 YDDTKASFGQIDFR
-90 GIPMTLAFDDN
+90 GIPMTLRFDDN

-113 NNLTFDGGSQE
+113 HNMTFDGGSQE
-124 ESFKLLKDWL
+124 ESFQLLKDWL
-134 KDNKDGLM
+134 KNNKDGLM

-171 TSFQR
+171 NSFQR

-182 GNFVSYISPNASRH
+182 GNFVSYISPNASQH
-196 SFDFDGDTKDATVY
+196 SFDFDGDTKKAKVY
-210 SLPLAKTFKF
+210 SLPLAKTFNF
-220 GDSGYAL
+220 GNSGYAL

-237 IEGSVSYAAQL
+237 MDGSVSYAAQL

-255 VVDNNSV
+255 VINNDKMS
-262 KWNLIPAGRVG
+262 WNLIPAGRVG

-284 ILYSGTLTSDLQM
+284 ILYSGTLTSDLQI
-297 PVGEF
+297 PVGNF

-331 TVFKNGV
+331 TIFKNGV

-346 KWALNGSYAYTFYTG
+346 KWALNGSYAYTFYSG

-367 DYHDTGLALI
+367 DYHDTGVALV
-377 RKFEKGGFFSGMALV
+377 RKFDKGSFFSGMALV

-403 AYRVGINLLF
+403 AYRLGINLLF